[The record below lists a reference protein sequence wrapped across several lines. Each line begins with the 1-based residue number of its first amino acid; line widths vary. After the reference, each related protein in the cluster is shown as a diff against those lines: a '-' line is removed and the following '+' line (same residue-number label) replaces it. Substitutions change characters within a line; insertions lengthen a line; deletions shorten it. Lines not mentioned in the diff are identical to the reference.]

1 MTLSIIIVNWN
12 VKALLEKCLESI
24 RRETKDLDYE
34 VIVVD
39 NASQDGSRE
48 FLNRIMNNESG
59 IMDRKRKLVK
69 IILNNRN
76 LGFSRANNQ
85 ALKISRG
92 DFILFLNPDTE
103 IFPNSLHLALNFMRQ
118 NKSCGI
124 LGGQLLDNKNQ
135 TQFSVRRF
143 PGLWS
148 QILVLLKVQHWWP
161 QCPILKKYFVWSFN
175 YGQVQTVDQV
185 MGAFLLTR
193 RETMKQLGGFDEKFF
208 LWFEDVD
215 LCWRAKQAK
224 WSVIYHPDVKVKHY
238 SHQSFLQVL
247 SYPKQKIYNQ
257 SLIYFFRKNYSLWSA
272 LILSIFVPLSLF
284 LALVVQPFHA
294 FLKSYYEFRK
304 F

>member
-103 IFPNSLHLALNFMRQ
+103 IFPNSLQLALNFMRQ